1 MKKLIMV
8 LMGLALSACA
18 QDVQLPN
25 VPAERLSI
33 TNDNLACTGPEDV
46 CDGALIC
53 VADNGLQGCV
63 DAPRGACSGV
73 ATCECEGTWLCGDRA
88 CVDVEGGFQCEAGPR
103 APACAPDDCG
113 PQVSLACATGSG
125 PVIEPV
131 CEPNQDGQCEW
142 TAGSCGEA
150 LPVLLTTVGPR
161 SPWPARPAPVQSSSL
176 SVNQTRTVSVS
187 GRQAAAA
194 KLLPALLTTVR
205 PQGVA
210 LDDARRATLA
220 VERRWPGGASR
231 RVLRQVGSR
240 HSALNT
246 HGRNACVVGL
256 VALM

>member
-1 MKKLIMV
+1 MMKKLIMV

-113 PQVSLACATGSG
+113 PQVSLACAPGSG
-125 PVIEPV
+125 PVVEPV

-150 LPVLLTTVGPR
+150 
-161 SPWPARPAPVQSSSL
+161 PACASDDCAP
-176 SVNQTRTVSVS
+176 
-187 GRQAAAA
+187 
-194 KLLPALLTTVR
+194 
-205 PQGVA
+205 
-210 LDDARRATLA
+210 
-220 VERRWPGGASR
+220 SR
-231 RVLRQVGSR
+231 RGAR
-240 HSALNT
+240 
-246 HGRNACVVGL
+246 
-256 VALM
+256 